1 MAHRSTSIRSLA
13 FHTLLFLSVA
23 FSAACPESDSLSAD
37 AATPD
42 DAALSAADATNVDVD
57 AAPALADSAVI
68 TANGGGAIVPYTA
81 SLSTGEWQNMD
92 FIARKQFMREMVLP
106 ALRPLFNEFDPVKFA
121 SVSCKTCH
129 SSGAQDGSF
138 AMPSADLPSLSS
150 QALAN
155 PDERTQP
162 IIDFMRNVIKPK
174 MAELLGE
181 QTAPGLRCSACHTS
195 TP

>member
-1 MAHRSTSIRSLA
+1 MAYRSTSIRSLA

-23 FSAACPESDSLSAD
+23 FSAACLESDSFSAD

-42 DAALSAADATNVDVD
+42 DAAPSAADATNVVPDA
-57 AAPALADSAVI
+57 AAPADGTVLA
-68 TANGGGAIVPYTA
+68 ANGGGDVVPYTA
-81 SLSTGEWQNMD
+81 SLSTGEWQGMD
-92 FIARKQFMREMVLP
+92 FSARKQFMREMVLP
-106 ALRPLFNEFDPVKFA
+106 TLRPLFNEFDPDRFA

-129 SSGAQDGSF
+129 GSGAATGSF
-138 AMPSADLPSLSS
+138 AMPSAEVPALSS
-150 QALAN
+150 QTLAN
-155 PDERTQP
+155 PDPDTQL

-181 QTAPGLRCSACHTS
+181 QAAPGLRCSACHTS